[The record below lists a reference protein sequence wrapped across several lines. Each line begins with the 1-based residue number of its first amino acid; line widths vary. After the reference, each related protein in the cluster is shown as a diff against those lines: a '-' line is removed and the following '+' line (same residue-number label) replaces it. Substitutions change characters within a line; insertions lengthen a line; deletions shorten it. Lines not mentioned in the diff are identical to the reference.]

1 MPITITVFL
10 KFRFNTDVVPYLV
23 MFLEV
28 LEATDPI
35 TTDML
40 EQGDPNIEAKEKH
53 KRKEILTKIW
63 FTIKC
68 FIVKHSHFGN
78 FFCCSYIPA
87 YFILL
92 VIVCPMTYTAM

>member
-10 KFRFNTDVVPYLV
+10 KFRFKTDVVPYLV
-23 MFLEV
+23 MFVEV

-53 KRKEILTKIW
+53 KRKEILAQIM
-63 FTIKC
+63 FTINS
-68 FIVKHSHFGN
+68 FIVKHFQFGN
-78 FFCCSYIPA
+78 FFSCSYIPA

-92 VIVCPMTYTAM
+92 VNV